1 MFKKTIL
8 FSTIL
13 SLVFLSAC
21 SLKKDNVI
29 SIEEAK
35 VKTEKFVNENF
46 MDPEYP
52 VTIVSVVE
60 DEQTDL
66 YKASIDLGNG
76 ELIDAYISKDG
87 KKFFP
92 QAYEIAELEKTLNQ
106 DTTESEG
113 DTASVNTSNDSGTEI
128 NADYFNESA
137 DFESDKKV
145 VIYFFWGDGCPHCSS
160 QKTAMSAWAEKYSDI
175 EIKTYETWNN
185 TDNRVV
191 LESLAA
197 AYNTTVQGVPMTFI
211 GDKFWVGYADSFGEE
226 MQAKID
232 ECLKGSCENPGKR
245 IK

>member
-8 FSTIL
+8 FSAIL

-21 SLKKDNVI
+21 SLKKDNTI
-29 SIEEAK
+29 SIEEARA
-35 VKTEKFVNENF
+35 KTENFVNENF

-52 VTIVSVVE
+52 ITITSMVE

-66 YKASIDLGNG
+66 YKASIDLGDG
-76 ELIDAYISKDG
+76 QLIDVYTSKDG

-92 QAYEIAELEKTLNQ
+92 QAYEIAELEKALSPEEAEAGNELISA
-106 DTTESEG
+106 DN
-113 DTASVNTSNDSGTEI
+113 NTNTEI
-128 NADYFNESA
+128 NLDLFNESA

-145 VIYFFWGDGCPHCSS
+145 VVYFFWGDGCPHCAG
-160 QKTAMSAWAEKYSDI
+160 QKTAMTAWFEKYSDI
-175 EIKTYETWNN
+175 EIKTYEVYVNDNN
-185 TDNRVV
+185 RTI

-211 GDKFWVGYADSFGEE
+211 GDKFWVGYADSFGLE

-232 ECLKGSCENPGKR
+232 ECLKGSCENPGQR